1 MWLLQLL
8 DRLVQ
13 IVVNA
18 VYVHNRVMIRICS
31 YCDEI
36 YIHILVIRYISILW
50 CWIIYIHYVM
60 IYPYYGIRYI
70 FILWWWDKCPYC
82 GDMYCFHFSAM
93 HCPHCGDMYCFHH
106 IVVIC
111 TIHLAFPAF
120 WLYVSFKLWWCV
132 CVLSTLLS
140 YMYFPH
146 CGDKYSAVMYC
157 TCIVIMCC

>member
-8 DRLVQ
+8 DILVQ

-18 VYVHNRVMIRICS
+18 IYVHNRVMICICS
-31 YCDEI
+31 YCDEM
-36 YIHILVIRYISILW
+36 YIHIMVMRYISILW
-50 CWIIYIHYVM
+50 CWIIYIH
-60 IYPYYGIRYI
+60 YGIRYI

-93 HCPHCGDMYCFHH
+93 HCPHCGDMYFTPCISRILVICIIQ
-106 IVVIC
+106 IVVMCMSIVH
-111 TIHLAFPAF
+111 II
-120 WLYVSFKLWWCV
+120 VM
-132 CVLSTLLS
+132 

-146 CGDKYSAVMYC
+146 CGDKYSAVMHC